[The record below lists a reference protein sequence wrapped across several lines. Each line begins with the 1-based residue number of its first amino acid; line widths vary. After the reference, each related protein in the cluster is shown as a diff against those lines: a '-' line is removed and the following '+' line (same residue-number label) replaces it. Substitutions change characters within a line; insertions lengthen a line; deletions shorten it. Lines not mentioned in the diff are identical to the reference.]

1 MNGRVRLCMFHPND
15 RPMER
20 GWVGRI
26 DGDRVVHLAAQTLQ
40 HFFTGGASSRE
51 HAAYALDEVTLVTP
65 VLHPPSVRVFASAT
79 DFAFANPAAVVGPRV
94 EVARPAPILEARA
107 RVAAVVGA
115 SGTIGGYTACIQWR
129 APSLPSAK
137 ADDFGIAIGPVV
149 VAGLD
154 PDGLSASLR
163 RGSTEVGGVASGF
176 DWEDARRLAERGT
189 QLRAGDLLLGPPV
202 AVLEGVTDGVVEL
215 ELRPVGTLVSPLAV

>member
-1 MNGRVRLCMFHPND
+1 MFHPND

-51 HAAYALDEVTLVTP
+51 HAAYALDEVTLLTP
-65 VLHPPSVRVFASAT
+65 VLHPPSLRAFASAT
-79 DFAFANPAAVVGPRV
+79 DFAFANPAAVVGPFV
-94 EVARPAPILEARA
+94 PVSRPDAVLEARA
-107 RVAAVVGA
+107 RVTAVVGA
-115 SGTIGGYTACIQWR
+115 SGTIGGFTACIHWR

-137 ADDFGIAIGPVV
+137 ADDFGIALGPVV

-154 PDGLSASLR
+154 PDGLPASLR
-163 RGSTEVGGVASGF
+163 WAGIREAGGVASGF
-176 DWEDARRLAERGT
+176 DWEEARRLAERGT
-189 QLRAGDLLLGPPV
+189 QLRAGDLLLGPPA
-202 AVLEGVTDGVVEL
+202 AVLEGVTDGAVEL
-215 ELRPVGTLVSPLAV
+215 ELASVGTLVSPLA